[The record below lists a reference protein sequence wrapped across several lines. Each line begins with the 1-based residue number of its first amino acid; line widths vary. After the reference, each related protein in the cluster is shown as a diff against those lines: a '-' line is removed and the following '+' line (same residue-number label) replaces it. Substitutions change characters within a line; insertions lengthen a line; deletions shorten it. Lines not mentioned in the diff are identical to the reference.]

1 MEFFIILIL
10 IIFNGI
16 FSMAE
21 IAIVSSR
28 KSKLKHMIA
37 EGNTSAQAAY
47 KLLEKPSFFFSTVQI
62 GITAIGI
69 LTGAIGDGQIV
80 GKLSTV
86 LQSWPLIGIF
96 HNEIAFFVVIVSI
109 TYLTVIIGE
118 LVPKRIALNNPEK
131 IASFLAPFMSVIS
144 HIAFPLV
151 NFLSRSTELVF
162 KLLRIGPSHELPIT
176 EDEIRALIRQG
187 TDIGIFNKT
196 EKKLVEQALQ
206 LDDLKVSALM
216 MPRNKIK
223 FFDIAHISHNPRK
236 YLKNY
241 RHSRVIFARGVI
253 DKIEGVV
260 HVKDLLQTYLDDSFD
275 IKKILMK
282 PLFVPEYTRA
292 LKLLELF
299 RHSPTHIAIV
309 LDEFGNVQGLITL
322 NDIFESLVGNIKTQ
336 SSYDDKNIIKNKD
349 GSIFLDGMLPIG
361 EVKKLLRIDTLPKEE
376 TGSYHTLGGFVISYL
391 DKIPRSGTKFT
402 WKHYDFEIIDMDDNR
417 VDKVLI
423 KENKTKI

>member
-1 MEFFIILIL
+1 MDIVLIL
-10 IIFNGI
+10 TLILFNGV

-28 KSKLKHMIA
+28 KRKLKHMIA
-37 EGNTSAQAAY
+37 EGNTNAQAAY

-80 GKLSTV
+80 SKLSAV

-96 HNEIAFFVVIVSI
+96 HNEIAFFVVIVFI

-131 IASFLAPFMSVIS
+131 VASLLAPFMNAIS

-151 NFLSRSTELVF
+151 NFLSRSTELIF
-162 KLLRIGPSHELPIT
+162 KLLRIGPNNELPIT

-187 TDIGIFNKT
+187 TDMGIFNKT
-196 EKKLVEQALQ
+196 EKELIERALQ

-216 MPRNKIK
+216 MPRNKIQ
-223 FFDIAHISHNPRK
+223 FFDIAHISDDPRT

-241 RHSRVIFARGVI
+241 RHSRIIFARGVI
-253 DKIEGVV
+253 DKIEGVI
-260 HVKDLLQTYLDDSFD
+260 HIKDLLQTYLDDSFD
-275 IKKILMK
+275 IKKMLMK

-292 LKLLELF
+292 LRLLELF

-309 LDEFGNVQGLITL
+309 LDELGNVEGLITL
-322 NDIFESLVGNIKTQ
+322 NDIFESLVGNIKAQ
-336 SSYDDKNIIKNKD
+336 N
-349 GSIFLDGMLPIG
+349 
-361 EVKKLLRIDTLPKEE
+361 LL
-376 TGSYHTLGGFVISYL
+376 VI
-391 DKIPRSGTKFT
+391 T
-402 WKHYDFEIIDMDDNR
+402 
-417 VDKVLI
+417 
-423 KENKTKI
+423 